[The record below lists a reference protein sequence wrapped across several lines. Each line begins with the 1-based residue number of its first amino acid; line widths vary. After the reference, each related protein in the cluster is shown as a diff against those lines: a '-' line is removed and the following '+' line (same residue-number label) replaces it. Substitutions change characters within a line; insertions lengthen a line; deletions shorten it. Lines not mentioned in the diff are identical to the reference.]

1 MTMGRGVEGRK
12 KLRTTNFVVPV
23 YSRGK
28 GNKGEIENHN
38 LCGFSP
44 EERGTREKFRT
55 TNFVVSVQ
63 RRGYLTREKL
73 RTTNFVVSV

>member
-44 EERGTREKFRT
+44 EERGTREK
-55 TNFVVSVQ
+55 
-63 RRGYLTREKL
+63 L
-73 RTTNFVVSV
+73 